1 MKKIN
6 IEEIILSMLSGTAKP
21 GNEEQMLETI
31 NQGFDKSITGM
42 VFLPSGNGFLMSEE
56 DENELS

>member
-1 MKKIN
+1 MKKN
-6 IEEIILSMLSGTAKP
+6 SIEKIILSMLSGTAKP
-21 GNEEQMLETI
+21 VNEEQMLETI
-31 NQGFDKSITGM
+31 NQGFDKSLTGM